1 MVLSLISSA
10 VRTSRN
16 NYSGWLFAHSALLPM
31 YIYRTKCGYAIN
43 TRAKQYISF
52 ALVHAQSTCCR
63 RHLRPPSSP
72 PGIFLSFFLG
82 LDEAVNPVLGSPE
95 IHRYHRVCLRTL
107 SDEFSAVSSCLTP
120 DLDAVC
126 FFLHDVQPPSTE
138 PILKSQRVSPSER
151 SDQN

>member
-1 MVLSLISSA
+1 MA
-10 VRTSRN
+10 VRAFRAAPDVYISDEVRICHK
-16 NYSGWLFAHSALLPM
+16 YSGEAVYLFRVGP
-31 YIYRTKCGYAIN
+31 
-43 TRAKQYISF
+43 
-52 ALVHAQSTCCR
+52 
-63 RHLRPPSSP
+63 RPEHMLSETPTAPSSP

-107 SDEFSAVSSCLTP
+107 SDEFSTVSSCLTP

-138 PILKSQRVSPSER
+138 PILKSRRVSSSER